1 MTKQKPAN
9 ISFSGLG
16 TRNSGNEA
24 TLLAISSRFLLRFPT
39 CEFCCI
45 CSLRKALAG
54 DVGPLPSDP
63 AHP

>member
-9 ISFSGLG
+9 ISFFGLG
-16 TRNSGNEA
+16 TSNSGNEA
-24 TLLAISSRFLLRFPT
+24 TLLAIISRFLLRFPT

-63 AHP
+63 AHT